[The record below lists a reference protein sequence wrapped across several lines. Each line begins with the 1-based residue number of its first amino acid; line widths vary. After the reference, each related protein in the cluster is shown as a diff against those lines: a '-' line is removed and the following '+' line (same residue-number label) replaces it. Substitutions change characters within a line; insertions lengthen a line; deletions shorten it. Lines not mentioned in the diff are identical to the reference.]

1 MQKEHSF
8 SAGFASGLS
17 LTQVTTQISM
27 DLIQLATQNS
37 TDLIQLAT
45 QNSMDLIQLA
55 MPVEVLCV
63 GDACS
68 VCGQE
73 QAARSS

>member
-45 QNSMDLIQLA
+45 QNSTDLIQLA

>member
-37 TDLIQLAT
+37 TDLIQLA
-45 QNSMDLIQLA
+45 
-55 MPVEVLCV
+55 MPVEVLRV

>member
-37 TDLIQLAT
+37 TDLIQLA
-45 QNSMDLIQLA
+45 

>member
-27 DLIQLATQNS
+27 DLIQLATQIS
-37 TDLIQLAT
+37 MDLIQLAT
-45 QNSMDLIQLA
+45 QNSTDLIQLA

>member
-17 LTQVTTQISM
+17 LTQVTTQIST

-45 QNSMDLIQLA
+45 QNSTDLIQLA

>member
-37 TDLIQLAT
+37 TDLIQLA
-45 QNSMDLIQLA
+45 

-63 GDACS
+63 GDACY

-73 QAARSS
+73 QAARCS

>member
-27 DLIQLATQNS
+27 DLIQLA
-37 TDLIQLAT
+37 
-45 QNSMDLIQLA
+45 